1 MISDHLNQG
10 MSKCRLTFI
19 CATLKFNSLEIISI
33 HEDDTK
39 LGPGIMELELAWLDV
54 IYEMLNR
61 LHSLMLSQFER
72 KEEENMALREQ
83 IDFLKGLL
91 EECHEQEK
99 AGHHGCL

>member
-10 MSKCRLTFI
+10 D
-19 CATLKFNSLEIISI
+19 ASI
-33 HEDDTK
+33 HEEDTE
-39 LGPGIMELELAWLDV
+39 LGPEIMKMELAWLDV
-54 IYEMLNR
+54 MCEVLNR
-61 LHSLMLSQFER
+61 LQSLMLSQLEG

-99 AGHHGCL
+99 AGHLIVFEGF